1 MLQDIKFALR
11 TFRKNSGFTAVV
23 LLTLA
28 LGIGANTAIFSVVYA
43 VLLRPLPFPD
53 ANRLT
58 MLWET
63 FPGSDRGA
71 ISVPNLEDWRKQNTA
86 FDFIEVYDARNF
98 SLWRKDNPEQATGTA
113 VSAGFLPMLGLQP
126 IRGRW
131 FAPGEDRGVHRLTV
145 LSAGLWRRRFGG
157 DPNLVGTSI
166 RLDGVPYTVIGI
178 APDLPFGFLFAH
190 EQTELWVPQDLLSRD
205 ALQRGGHYLRG
216 MGRLHAGVSL
226 EQARQQMNTVAERL
240 LQIYPG
246 QRGRGIALR
255 PAADEL
261 VRNIR
266 PILLALL
273 AAAGLV
279 LLIACANIA
288 NMLLARAAG
297 RRSELALRAAIG
309 ASSARLVRQ
318 LLTEALLLSGT
329 GALFGILL
337 ASWAV
342 PILVAALG
350 AVLPRVAEIRLD
362 PAVLSFTAVLAL
374 ATGLLFG
381 ALPAW
386 QPSRSQLHGILKEG
400 GRQGGGTGARARS
413 LLVVFEVA
421 LSIVLL
427 IGAGLLAKSF
437 TRLQEVQLGLRPEN
451 VLTMRVQLPALG
463 YPDQQARA
471 AFYSRALVKLSALP
485 GVRFAGATSQLPVD
499 NWGLGGDFEIEGQPQ
514 SPPEHRV
521 SVEHRAASAE
531 FFRALGIPL
540 VEGRYFAERD
550 TAEATRVAIVN
561 RTMASRY
568 VNGGSALGKRIR
580 FRSRDYST
588 IIGVVENVRQ
598 AGPAEPPMPEIYV
611 PYAQAQSS
619 PLTQSMSIALRTE
632 GDPAA
637 MGLAARHSIAEVDP
651 SLAVAKVRTLETIVS
666 GSSSD
671 RRLNVMLVSAFAAL
685 ALLLALIGIHGV
697 MSYSVKQR
705 VQEIGIRMALGAQQ
719 GQVMRMIL
727 GQGVGLAFAGV
738 VVGLIAAYFFTT
750 AMASLLFEVRPND
763 PAVFAAVP
771 LSLLATAAIAAYLP
785 ARRATEIDPL
795 TALRHE

>member
-1 MLQDIKFALR
+1 M
-11 TFRKNSGFTAVV
+11 
-23 LLTLA
+23 
-28 LGIGANTAIFSVVYA
+28 
-43 VLLRPLPFPD
+43 
-53 ANRLT
+53 
-58 MLWET
+58 
-63 FPGSDRGA
+63 
-71 ISVPNLEDWRKQNTA
+71 
-86 FDFIEVYDARNF
+86 
-98 SLWRKDNPEQATGTA
+98 
-113 VSAGFLPMLGLQP
+113 
-126 IRGRW
+126 
-131 FAPGEDRGVHRLTV
+131 HRLTV
-145 LSAGLWRRRFGG
+145 LSESLWRRRFGA
-157 DPNLVGTSI
+157 DPSLIGTSI
-166 RLDGVPYTVIGI
+166 RLDGVPFTVIGI

-190 EQTELWVPQDLLSRD
+190 EQTELWVPEDLLSQD
-205 ALQRGGHYLRG
+205 ASQRGGHYLRG
-216 MGRLHAGVSL
+216 IGRLRAGVSL
-226 EQARQQMNTVAERL
+226 EQARQQMNTVAEHL
-240 LQIYPG
+240 SKIYPG
-246 QRGRGIALR
+246 QRDRGIAIR

-297 RRSELALRAAIG
+297 RRRELAPRAAIG

-329 GALFGILL
+329 GAQCGVLL

-342 PILVAALG
+342 PVLVAGLG
-350 AVLPRVAEIRLD
+350 AVLPRAAEIRLD
-362 PAVLSFTAVLAL
+362 PVVLSFTAVLAL

-381 ALPAW
+381 ALPGW

-437 TRLQEVQLGLRPEN
+437 AHLQEVHLGLRPEN
-451 VLTMRVQLPALG
+451 VLTMRVQLPAMG
-463 YPDQQARA
+463 YSDRQARTG
-471 AFYSRALVKLSALP
+471 FYSRALAKLSALP

-499 NWGLGGDFEIEGQPQ
+499 NWGLGGDFEIEGQP
-514 SPPEHRV
+514 PFLPEHAV
-521 SVEHRAASAE
+521 SVEHRAASADV
-531 FFRALGIPL
+531 FRALGIPL

-550 TAEATRVAIVN
+550 SAEAPRVAIVN
-561 RTMASRY
+561 RTMALRY
-568 VNGGSALGKRIR
+568 VTGGSALGRRIR

-588 IIGVVENVRQ
+588 IVGVVEDVRQ
-598 AGPAEPPMPEIYV
+598 AGPAEPSMPEIYV
-611 PYAQAQSS
+611 PYPQAQSS

-637 MGLAARHSIAEVDP
+637 MGLAARHAVAEVDP

-666 GSSSD
+666 GSSSE

-705 VQEIGIRMALGAQQ
+705 VQEIGIRMALGAQR
-719 GQVMRMIL
+719 GQVLRMIL
-727 GQGVGLAFAGV
+727 GQGVGLALAGV
-738 VVGLIAAYFFTT
+738 VVGLIAAYLFIT

-771 LSLLATAAIAAYLP
+771 LILLATAAIAALLP